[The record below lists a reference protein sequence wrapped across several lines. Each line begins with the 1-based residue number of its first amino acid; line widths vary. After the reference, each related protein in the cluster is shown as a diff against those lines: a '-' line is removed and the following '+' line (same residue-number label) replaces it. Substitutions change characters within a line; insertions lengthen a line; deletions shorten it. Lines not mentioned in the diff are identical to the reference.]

1 MKRYLMLILTTALIL
16 GGCNKNKFVVS
27 GTISDAENQT
37 LTFTRVDLE
46 GDIILD
52 SLKLSKSGNF
62 KFKHKSLGTPTFFKL
77 GLSANKYITIIGDS
91 AEHIVI
97 KSNSETFSSGYIVEN
112 SKPSLEIKNQNIRLS
127 QLQYKVDSLINY
139 YNNLPVSEKH
149 LQIENINKNLLNNI
163 NLYKKVTG
171 EFILENP
178 RSFVSYYTLFLTF
191 SDGTQVMDV
200 MNKEDQVYFS
210 ALATSLNLFYPESQ
224 RVKQLYNIVLS
235 AKAEER
241 RLKIIDIINN
251 AEGSDMPD
259 LKIEDKNGDI
269 QSLKSLKGKV
279 VLLSFWASWDEAS
292 VKENTNLKNIY
303 KKYNPKGFE
312 VYQIGLERSKVLWE
326 NAILSTQ
333 IPWISVTELK
343 YTDSPA
349 ARMYNIQQIPSNYL
363 ISREGEIIGKN
374 LFGRRLEEKLKEIL

>member
-1 MKRYLMLILTTALIL
+1 MKIYLMLILTTVLIL

-62 KFKHKSLGTPTFFKL
+62 KFKHKNLGTPTFFKL

-91 AEHIVI
+91 TEHIVV
-97 KSNSETFSSGYIVEN
+97 KSNSETFSSGYTVEN

-127 QLQYKVDSLINY
+127 QLQYKVDSLISY

-149 LQIENINKNLLNNI
+149 LQIENINNNLLNNI
-163 NLYKKVTG
+163 NIYKKETG
-171 EFILENP
+171 KFILENP

-200 MNKEDQVYFS
+200 MNKDDQVYFS

-292 VKENTNLKNIY
+292 VKENANLKSIY